1 MVVAL
6 LYEMQ
11 TPCNCFTL
19 SLSGSDSRRSN
30 SWRDDNDAT
39 MEIKVSRRWRWWSRR
54 CFGDGDHKHKMM
66 MAISYHLYWLHV
78 MLILYASY
86 LALIDGSIIRW
97 SLTNYQEV
105 FSLSMHRCESSSCW
119 DTTWWS
125 GVIGSS
131 SLTRVFR
138 VCNCFAP
145 VVFERRAYHTRSSR
159 GVSARRTFATVHTQG
174 EHWDRK
180 VERESYSR
188 YDQDSDVHHWN
199 YSISRDDRTWFIWFG
214 SRDHLED

>member
-19 SLSGSDSRRSN
+19 SLSGSDSRSSN

-39 MEIKVSRRWRWWSRR
+39 MKIKVSHQWRWSSWR

-78 MLILYASY
+78 MFISYASY

-97 SLTNYQEV
+97 SLTKFQDKSVLPEYAPLPKFVVPRHHVMIGCDKLYVHLQRVQASFAHPEY
-105 FSLSMHRCESSSCW
+105 
-119 DTTWWS
+119 S
-125 GVIGSS
+125 G
-131 SLTRVFR
+131 
-138 VCNCFAP
+138 
-145 VVFERRAYHTRSSR
+145 
-159 GVSARRTFATVHTQG
+159 
-174 EHWDRK
+174 
-180 VERESYSR
+180 
-188 YDQDSDVHHWN
+188 
-199 YSISRDDRTWFIWFG
+199 
-214 SRDHLED
+214 